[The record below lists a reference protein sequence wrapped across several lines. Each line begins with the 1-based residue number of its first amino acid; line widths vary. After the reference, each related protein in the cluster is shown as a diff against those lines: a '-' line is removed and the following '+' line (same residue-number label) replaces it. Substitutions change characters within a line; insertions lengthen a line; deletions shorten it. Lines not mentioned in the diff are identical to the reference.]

1 MEIIHKFLM
10 ILITL
15 IIDMV
20 FVYILRN
27 EELNLAEKYYIYGI
41 IVIHVFFMVA
51 LLANLNIIIDL
62 SHIFLFLAIYL
73 GVLIKNRMILIIL
86 ALLSSIQ
93 ICFKALFGGC
103 IMCTQEEQSFGYF
116 IDKYNQQFVY
126 IALIII
132 TYKLLL

>member
-27 EELNLAEKYYIYGI
+27 EELNLAEKYYIYSI

-73 GVLIKNRMILIIL
+73 GVLIKNRMSLIIL

-116 IDKYNQQFVY
+116 IDKYNELFVY
-126 IALIII
+126 ITLIII

>member
-1 MEIIHKFLM
+1 
-10 ILITL
+10 
-15 IIDMV
+15 MV

-51 LLANLNIIIDL
+51 LLAKLNIIIDL
-62 SHIFLFLAIYL
+62 SHIFLFIAIYL

-103 IMCTQEEQSFGYF
+103 IMFTQEEQSFGYF

-126 IALIII
+126 MALIII
-132 TYKLLL
+132 IYKLIL

>member
-1 MEIIHKFLM
+1 MEILHKFLM

-27 EELNLAEKYYIYGI
+27 EELNLAEQCYIYGI
-41 IVIHVFFMVA
+41 IVIHIFFIVA

-62 SHIFLFLAIYL
+62 SHYFLFIAIYL
-73 GVLIKNRMILIIL
+73 GVLIKNRIVLIIL

-93 ICFKALFGGC
+93 ICLKALFGGC

-126 IALIII
+126 MALIII

>member
-41 IVIHVFFMVA
+41 IVIHIFFMVA
-51 LLANLNIIIDL
+51 LLANLNIIIDF

-103 IMCTQEEQSFGYF
+103 IMCTQEESMFGEM

>member
-1 MEIIHKFLM
+1 MKIIHKFLM

-126 IALIII
+126 ITLIII